1 MGANILMLQDYSYL
15 RSMRLEHYIA
25 DLLFRHDCVVVPGF
39 GGFVARRIPA
49 GYDPVTQVF
58 RPAHKSLGFNP
69 QLLVADGLLVDYV
82 SRINRLSYE
91 LAAARV
97 DLEVRRW
104 KETLNAGSSVVLA
117 PLGRVYSESGRW
129 VFMPQLGENFER
141 SSFGLG
147 WFHSTPA
154 DALRLS
160 EMNWASA
167 SLDPRPKVIRPVFHR
182 PEFRKNGKPLS
193 IPVWGQRAAL
203 WVPLLGLGLAW
214 SAQQPTVQSLFE
226 RRPTLRTASTA
237 ESNEQ
242 KAGFHWPMYRSE
254 NAEKT
259 ESTPL
264 PEVRSAEVA
273 EPASAVIEERSPV
286 VTVLPKPAE
295 PAASNKAK
303 IENEGGY
310 AIVIG
315 AFQDPVNAEKL
326 VRSMESKGL
335 SALVL
340 TPTARLHRV
349 VLIGFS
355 DRTDAEK
362 SLIEVRAQIEKSAW
376 ILAPTPGSGC

>member
-1 MGANILMLQDYSYL
+1 MGSNILMLQDYSYL

-49 GYDPVTQVF
+49 GFDPVTQVF

-82 SRINRLSYE
+82 SRVNRLSYE

-104 KETLNAGSSVVLA
+104 KDTLNSGSSIALA
-117 PLGRVYSESGRW
+117 PLGRLYSESGRW

-154 DALRLS
+154 EAPRLS
-160 EMNWASA
+160 EMNWSAAPVAS
-167 SLDPRPKVIRPVFHR
+167 RPKVVRPAFAK
-182 PEFRKNGKPLS
+182 PDFAKISKPLS

-214 SAQQPTVQSLFE
+214 SAQQPAVQSLLEGSSAF
-226 RRPTLRTASTA
+226 RTSAKPVL
-237 ESNEQ
+237 EEL
-242 KAGFHWPMYRSE
+242 KAGFDWPV
-254 NAEKT
+254 
-259 ESTPL
+259 L
-264 PEVRSAEVA
+264 
-273 EPASAVIEERSPV
+273 RSPKAEESV
-286 VTVLPKPAE
+286 PTSDVEDVPKPGQASSSVEGTVEVPRYGPE
-295 PAASNKAK
+295 PNPLKPTPSEEIKN
-303 IENEGGY
+303 ENQGGY
-310 AIVIG
+310 VIVIG
-315 AFQDPVNAEKL
+315 AFQDPDNAEKL
-326 VRSMESKGL
+326 VQSMEMKGL
-335 SALVL
+335 KAAILPL
-340 TPTARLHRV
+340 KARLHRV
-349 VLIGFS
+349 VLVGFS

-362 SLIEVRAQIEKSAW
+362 SLVEVRAQIEQSAW
-376 ILAPTPGSGC
+376 ILAPTPGQGC